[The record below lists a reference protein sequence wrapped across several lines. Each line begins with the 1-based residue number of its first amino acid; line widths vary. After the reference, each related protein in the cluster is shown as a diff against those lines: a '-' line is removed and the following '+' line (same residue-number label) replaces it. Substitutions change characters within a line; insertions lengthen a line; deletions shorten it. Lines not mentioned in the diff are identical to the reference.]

1 MPNDSFDSYFTEV
14 LNGTIPACD
23 KMKRLAERLLNGR
36 GRPDRFH
43 YDERKANRPVEFIEK
58 FCCVPS
64 GSIGSPMVL
73 QPFQKAWLNTA
84 FGFVDDDGLRQYR
97 EVFSVVGRK
106 NGKSSLMSAIMLYML
121 IADGEGSPQVVSAAT
136 KAEQARLTYEA
147 AYKMILQSPALQKRL
162 HKRQTDIYYPANMG
176 KIKPLSSNAHSLDG
190 LDVHFAVLDELA
202 AWRARDVFD
211 LIRQAVSARRQPLV
225 WSITTNNFVR
235 DGIFDSLYQYSANVL
250 NGTVKDERF
259 LPLIYELDAEAE
271 WTEPEAWMKA
281 NPALGSIKSREYL
294 SEMVER
300 AQADSSIRPTV
311 MVKEF
316 DMKQTGST
324 AWLRW
329 SDFDY
334 EEAGEDFDPR
344 DFDYY
349 IGGFDAADTI
359 DLNAAKAL
367 FIKKGSPKIYVKS
380 MYWLPAEQIELN
392 NGTQQERES
401 MPYRAWERRGL
412 LRTVTDK
419 RVPRSV
425 FIEWFKE
432 LRDKY
437 DVLPLRIGFDPW
449 HVTEDNVNELR
460 AEFGKNCIVPVRQG
474 AKTLSEPMKDLK
486 VEFQSHNIIYG
497 GNPID
502 KYCFANVESKAD
514 INANIQPVKGLS
526 KQSRIDGFM
535 ALLIAYSVMRDNR
548 NEFELWSK

>member
-1 MPNDSFDSYFTEV
+1 MPNDCVDSYFTA
-14 LNGTIPACD
+14 LIDGTTPACE
-23 KMKRLAERLLNGR
+23 KMKRLADRILTAKAK
-36 GRPDRFH
+36 PDRFH
-43 YDERKANRPVEFIEK
+43 YDKAKAERPIEFIER

-73 QPFQKAWLNTA
+73 QSFQKAWLNTA
-84 FGFVDDDGLRQYR
+84 FGFVDEDGLRQYR
-97 EVFSVVGRK
+97 EVFCDVARK

-162 HKRQTDIYYPANMG
+162 KKRQTDIYYPANMG

-190 LDVHFAVLDELA
+190 LDIHFAVLDELA
-202 AWRARDVFD
+202 AWRSRDVFD
-211 LIRQAVSARRQPLV
+211 LIRQAVSARKQPLV

-235 DGIFDSLYQYSANVL
+235 DGIFDNLYQYGSNIL
-250 NGTVKDERF
+250 SGTVQDERF
-259 LPLIYELDAEAE
+259 LPLIYELDDNSE
-271 WTEPEAWMKA
+271 WTDPNAWMKA

-300 AQADSSIRPTV
+300 AQSDSSIYPTV

-380 MYWLPAEQIELN
+380 MYWLPEEQVELN
-392 NGTQQERES
+392 SGTQQERES
-401 MPYRAWERRGL
+401 MPYRAWVRRGL
-412 LRTVTDK
+412 LRTVPDK
-419 RVPRSV
+419 RVSRSV
-425 FIEWFKE
+425 FLDWFVELKE
-432 LRDKY
+432 RFG
-437 DVLPLRIGFDPW
+437 VVPLKIGFDPW
-449 HVTEDNVNELR
+449 HVTEDNVRDFR
-460 AEFGKNCIVPVRQG
+460 AAFGKNCMIPVRQG

-502 KYCFANVESKAD
+502 KYCFANVEAKAD

-526 KQSRIDGFM
+526 KQARIDGFM
-535 ALLIAYSVMRDNR
+535 SLLIAYTVMRDNK